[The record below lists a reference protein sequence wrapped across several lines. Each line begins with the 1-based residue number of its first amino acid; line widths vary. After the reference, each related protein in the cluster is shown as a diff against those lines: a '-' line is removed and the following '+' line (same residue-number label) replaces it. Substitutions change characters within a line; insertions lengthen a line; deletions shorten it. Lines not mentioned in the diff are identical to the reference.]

1 MDDLRYLELVRS
13 DSDLLL
19 AAVRSAPD
27 TRVPSCP
34 DWTALDLLRHVGAVY
49 EHKLRCL
56 ELDREPKDGEFE
68 PAPAEL
74 EPLAAWFTGRRD
86 ALLAQLAERGPAQPT
101 YTWFPPDQSVGF
113 WFRRMALETAVH
125 RIDAELAAGRTTP
138 VDPELAADGV
148 DEVVGFLAH
157 DFGDRSEL
165 ALGADRTVELRCA
178 DRRWALTL
186 RTDRLEHAPADTVAD
201 ASITGD
207 PTDLLLHVWNR
218 PVTWVSSVVES
229 GDPEVLTALRTRLQE
244 ESQ

>member
-1 MDDLRYLELVRS
+1 MDDLRYLELVRA

-27 TRVPSCP
+27 ADVPSCP
-34 DWTALDLLRHVGAVY
+34 EWTALDLLRHVGEVY
-49 EHKLRCL
+49 EHKLVGM
-56 ELDREPKDGEFE
+56 ELNRNPKDGECE
-68 PAPAEL
+68 PPPVEL
-74 EPLAAWFTGRRD
+74 EPLTAWFTGRRD
-86 ALLAQLAERGPAQPT
+86 TLLAQLAERGPAQPT
-101 YTWFPPDQSVGF
+101 YTWFPPDQTVGF

-186 RTDRLEHAPADTVAD
+186 RADKLEHATAGAVAD
-201 ASITGD
+201 ASVTGD
-207 PTDLLLHVWNR
+207 PADLFLHVWNR

>member
-1 MDDLRYLELVRS
+1 MDDLRHLELVRS

-19 AAVRSAPD
+19 AAVRSAPAAD
-27 TRVPSCP
+27 VPSCP
-34 DWTALDLLRHVGAVY
+34 EWTALDLLRHVGSVY

-56 ELDREPKDGEFE
+56 ELDRAPKDGECE
-68 PAPAEL
+68 PAPGEL

-86 ALLAQLAERGPAQPT
+86 ALLARLAERGPAQPT
-101 YTWFPPDQSVGF
+101 YTWFPPDQTVGF

-148 DEVVGFLAH
+148 DEVVGFMGH

-186 RTDRLEHAPADTVAD
+186 RTGTVEHAAADAVAD
-201 ASITGD
+201 ASVSGD
-207 PTDLLLHVWNR
+207 PADLFLHMWNR
-218 PVTWVSSVVES
+218 PATGVSSVVEA